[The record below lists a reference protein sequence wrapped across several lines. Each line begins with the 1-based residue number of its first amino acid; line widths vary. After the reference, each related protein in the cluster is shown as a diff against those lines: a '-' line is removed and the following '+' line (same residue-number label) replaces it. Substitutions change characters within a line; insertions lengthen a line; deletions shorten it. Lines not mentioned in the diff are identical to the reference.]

1 MSEQAKDGIYVYQ
14 PFGVQH
20 PDKWK
25 SGRIYGIGGLPME
38 ATCHGLTK
46 AEAEAVVAALTRV
59 GSATQATSAKRAPA
73 TGRSAAQ
80 E

>member
-1 MSEQAKDGIYVYQ
+1 MYQ

-25 SGRIYGIGGLPME
+25 SGRIYGIGGLPLE

-46 AEAEAVVAALTRV
+46 AEAESIRDALVALQGQRQD
-59 GSATQATSAKRAPA
+59 GD
-73 TGRSAAQ
+73 
-80 E
+80 

>member
-46 AEAEAVVAALTRV
+46 QEAEAVRDALIGCV
-59 GSATQATSAKRAPA
+59 SVSSEAKR
-73 TGRSAAQ
+73 T
-80 E
+80 